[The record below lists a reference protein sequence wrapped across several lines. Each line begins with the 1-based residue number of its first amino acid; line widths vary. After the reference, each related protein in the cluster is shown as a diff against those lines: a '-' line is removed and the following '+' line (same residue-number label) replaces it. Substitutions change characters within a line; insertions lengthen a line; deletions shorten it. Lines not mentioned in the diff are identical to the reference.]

1 MRPPMEATDPISTLL
16 RQAQSGLNQLAQG
29 AGLDMASRAELD
41 ALRADIERLQTTV
54 AQLEARIE
62 ALENRR

>member
-1 MRPPMEATDPISTLL
+1 MEATDPISALL
-16 RQAQSGLNQLAQG
+16 RQAQSGLSQLAQG
-29 AGLDMASRAELD
+29 AGLDMAPRAELD
-41 ALRADIERLQTTV
+41 ALKADIERLQTIV